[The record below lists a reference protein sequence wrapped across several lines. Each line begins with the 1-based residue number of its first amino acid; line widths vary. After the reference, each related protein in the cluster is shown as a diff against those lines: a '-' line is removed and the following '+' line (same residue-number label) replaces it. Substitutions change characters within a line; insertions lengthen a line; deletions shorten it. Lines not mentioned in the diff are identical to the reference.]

1 MVGNATIL
9 VVLVSVNQDILES
22 TVKQG
27 FALTEFMV
35 SNVTKSVPATCL
47 IPGAVTLCLG
57 NAPASLAGLD
67 STAMRHVPRGS
78 MVSLV
83 SRFAAA
89 KMVLTVTV

>member
-47 IPGAVTLCLG
+47 IPGGRLYTI
-57 NAPASLAGLD
+57 
-67 STAMRHVPRGS
+67 
-78 MVSLV
+78 
-83 SRFAAA
+83 
-89 KMVLTVTV
+89 